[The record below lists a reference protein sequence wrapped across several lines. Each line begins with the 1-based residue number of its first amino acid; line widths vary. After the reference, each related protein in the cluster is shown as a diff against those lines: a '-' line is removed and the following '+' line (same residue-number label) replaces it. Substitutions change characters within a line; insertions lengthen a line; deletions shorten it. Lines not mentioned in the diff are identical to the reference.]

1 MSVQAPLTIP
11 AKVRAFFQPF
21 LADGALDLSGSG
33 ANADA
38 FLSAQVM
45 LINDLISEEKGRLQV
60 SSVRLNEM
68 HKYLKRIQPNVFAQ
82 LLAELVHDG
91 LVREEVG
98 DALALRVE
106 EIYRVNAPIRRVDP

>member
-1 MSVQAPLTIP
+1 MQAPLTIS

-21 LADGALDLSGSG
+21 LADGLLDLSGSG

-45 LINDLISEEKGRLQV
+45 LINDLISEERGRLQV

-82 LLAELVHDG
+82 LLAELVRDG
-91 LVREEVG
+91 LVGEEVG